1 MEEQLRKQ
9 CLEVLQFYEIVVC
22 GLRAALKATLFD
34 NEILDVARTL
44 ARTRH
49 ELKEQAENIRKKI
62 MELKKK
68 KDQAIDDVNLIVIE
82 IKALVEV
89 LLRVLNYGDESDSL
103 EHAVE
108 IFLKENEKML
118 PKIKIAIQILNFE
131 NEVLEVKQN
140 LEILLDRVEMEKGQ
154 VLANEKL
161 VVAKERLKAYGTAF
175 FAISGRFY

>member
-44 ARTRH
+44 H

-89 LLRVLNYGDESDSL
+89 LLRVLNHGDESDSL

-118 PKIKIAIQILNFE
+118 PKIKNAIQILNFE
-131 NEVLEVKQN
+131 NEVLEIKQN